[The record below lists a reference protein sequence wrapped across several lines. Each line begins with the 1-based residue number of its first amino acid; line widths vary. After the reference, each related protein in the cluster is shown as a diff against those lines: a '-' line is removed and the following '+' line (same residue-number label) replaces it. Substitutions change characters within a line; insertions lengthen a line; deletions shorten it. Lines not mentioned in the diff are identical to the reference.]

1 MTTATFFGLHKQTLH
16 VSVTILV
23 ILCAVFALLSA
34 RTTLVTFGVATLLA
48 YLIAPAV
55 GRIQAVAKVSREVA
69 LAILFAVTAVVLAI
83 AMHGVGA
90 LLAEQASAV
99 VTKVPAWLK
108 ERASKPLPGILAPAT
123 TALANV
129 ARRTGAE
136 TAIATA
142 GDAVRWSGSLASLL
156 LQCVLVPLLAFLLVR
171 DGRSLHATVL
181 STLPLSQR
189 EAVES
194 FLVDVHIL
202 LGAYM
207 RSLVT
212 LSAASTLFFAITLT
226 ALSVPFSLLFAVISG
241 LGEFLP
247 VLGPFAAAVS
257 TLLIAL
263 LASFSSISTLIAL
276 FAGWRLFIDYYLYPR
291 MMGSRSSLPPLAV
304 IFAVF
309 AGEEL
314 GGMAGAFFAVPIMA
328 TVIIAVKHRR
338 KAKESLKVLE

>member
-1 MTTATFFGLHKQTLH
+1 MT
-16 VSVTILV
+16 VLV
-23 ILCAVFALLSA
+23 MVAGTFALAAA
-34 RTTLVTFGVATLLA
+34 RTTLITFGTSTLLA
-48 YLIAPAV
+48 YLIAPPV
-55 GRIQAVAKVSREVA
+55 TQIHRYTRLSRQVSIALCFGVTAILLA
-69 LAILFAVTAVVLAI
+69 LAI
-83 AMHGVGA
+83 HGVGA
-90 LLAEQASAV
+90 LLTDQATAI

-108 ERASKPLPGILAPAT
+108 ERAAKPLPGILAPAT

-142 GDAVRWSGSLASLL
+142 GDAVRLTGSFASLL

-171 DGRSLHATVL
+171 EHA
-181 STLPLSQR
+181 SAISMLPLAQR
-189 EAVES
+189 ASVEA
-194 FLVDVHIL
+194 FLLDVHVL

-212 LSAASTLFFAITLT
+212 LSVASTIFFAVTLT
-226 ALSVPFSLLFAVISG
+226 ALSVPFSLLFAVVSG

-257 TLLIAL
+257 TIVIAL
-263 LASFSSISTLIAL
+263 LASFESIPVLFAL
-276 FAGWRLFIDYYLYPR
+276 FASWRLFIDYYLYPR
-291 MMGSRSSLPPLAV
+291 IMGSRSSLPPILV

-309 AGEEL
+309 AGEEV

-328 TVIIAVKHRR
+328 TIIIAIRHRR
-338 KAKESLKVLE
+338 KAREEHKTLE